1 MLQLGVIG
9 YQEEEIYQ
17 LRKLK
22 HLFQV
27 DFIYDLNFP
36 KIHVTEIKSS
46 SKEVID
52 NSDCI
57 YFTSIL
63 IYFDDACYA
72 IKKGKPIIYY
82 P

>member
-9 YQEEEIYQ
+9 YHQEEIYQ
-17 LRKLK
+17 LRKLQN
-22 HLFQV
+22 HFQV
-27 DFIYDLNFP
+27 NRIYDLNYP
-36 KIHVTEIKSS
+36 KFDLPEIKPN

-63 IYFDDACYA
+63 IC
-72 IKKGKPIIYY
+72 
-82 P
+82 